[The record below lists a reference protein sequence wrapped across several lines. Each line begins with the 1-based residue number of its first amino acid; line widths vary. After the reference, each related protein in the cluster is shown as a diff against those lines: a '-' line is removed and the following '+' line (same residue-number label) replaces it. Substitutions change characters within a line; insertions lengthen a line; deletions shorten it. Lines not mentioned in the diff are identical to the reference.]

1 MQRPGDPSSGP
12 VAVPGQPVAAGPM
25 TVNTP
30 PTVGSVA
37 GSSFAGGATP
47 QSFDQA
53 GGGAVRRGGEA
64 IPRVVHEGWLKK
76 RAEHMRNWRPRYFI
90 LKDNG
95 QFIGF
100 RNKPSQVTDLNDPLN
115 NFTVKNCQIIKAN
128 RPRPF
133 TFYIRGLHLYTV
145 VERIFCVD
153 TEEDRCLW
161 ISRIE
166 EVKKKLEDEDK
177 RNEASGGCG
186 PDGGG
191 GADGVDMEVEPWT
204 TGTGEEPDNPFSK
217 RSTRQKGHGKSRVT
231 FENFEY
237 VKVLG
242 KGTFGKVVLCREKA
256 TKYLYAMKIL
266 KKEVIIKRE
275 EVQHTLA
282 ERRVL
287 QMTNH
292 PFLLKL
298 KYSFTTVDRLC
309 LVTEYVIGGELYFH
323 LKRERQFTEDRTK
336 FYGAEIISAIDY
348 LHAKAIIYRDL
359 KLENLL
365 LDSDGHIKIAD
376 FGLCKED
383 MRHGNTTR
391 TFCGTPEYLAPEV
404 LDDVNYGLAV
414 DWWGVGVV
422 MYEMMVGRLPFYNQ
436 NHEVMFGNILSED
449 VRFPSR
455 MSQEACDL
463 LRGLL
468 VKDPSRRLGG
478 GRNDARDIMQ
488 HVFFASIDWDLLVQ
502 KKITPPFKPQVLN
515 ETDTSNFDFE
525 FTGESVE
532 LTPPDDD
539 GPSEYNTIAEGEE
552 VEEPFATFSYDPGAS
567 VMTNSSSLQS
577 RSSLPILSE

>member
-1 MQRPGDPSSGP
+1 MQRPGDPGSGP
-12 VAVPGQPVAAGPM
+12 VAVPGQPPAVPGPM

-30 PTVGSVA
+30 PTVGSYA
-37 GSSFAGGATP
+37 AAGG
-47 QSFDQA
+47 QFDQA
-53 GGGAVRRGGEA
+53 GTSAGAPGGGGVRPEA
-64 IPRVVHEGWLKK
+64 IPRVVHQGWLKK
-76 RAEHMRNWRPRYFI
+76 RAEHIRNWRPRYFI

-153 TEEDRCLW
+153 TEEDRSLW

-177 RNEASGGCG
+177 RNEASGGGCMSG
-186 PDGGG
+186 NED
-191 GADGVDMEVEPWT
+191 VEMPELGS
-204 TGTGEEPDNPFSK
+204 GTGEEPDNPFAK
-217 RSTRQKGHGKSRVT
+217 RSTKQKGHGKSRVT

-348 LHAKAIIYRDL
+348 LHDKAIIYRDL

-383 MRHGNTTR
+383 MRQGSTTR

-455 MSQEACDL
+455 MSQEARDL
-463 LRGLL
+463 LTGLL
-468 VKDPSRRLGG
+468 VKDPTRRLGG

-515 ETDTSNFDFE
+515 ETDTSYFDFE
-525 FTGESVE
+525 FTGQSVE

-539 GPSEYNTIAEGEE
+539 GPSEYASIAEGEE
-552 VEEPFATFSYDPGAS
+552 GVEEPFATFSWRDDPGASS

>member
-1 MQRPGDPSSGP
+1 
-12 VAVPGQPVAAGPM
+12 
-25 TVNTP
+25 
-30 PTVGSVA
+30 
-37 GSSFAGGATP
+37 
-47 QSFDQA
+47 
-53 GGGAVRRGGEA
+53 
-64 IPRVVHEGWLKK
+64 
-76 RAEHMRNWRPRYFI
+76 MRTWRPRYFI

-100 RNKPSQVTDLNDPLN
+100 RNKPNQVTDLNDPLN
-115 NFTVKNCQIIKAN
+115 NFTVKNCQIIKSN

-145 VERIFCVD
+145 VERIFSVE
-153 TEEDRCLW
+153 TEEERCLW
-161 ISRIE
+161 INRIE

-177 RNEASGGCG
+177 RGEASGS
-186 PDGGG
+186 GGG
-191 GADGVDMEVEPWT
+191 GAMGGTGSSSDDVDMQVDMS
-204 TGTGEEPDNPFSK
+204 GTGEEPGNPFSI
-217 RSTRQKGHGKSRVT
+217 RSTVKKGHGKSKVT

-237 VKVLG
+237 IKVLG

-266 KKEVIIKRE
+266 KKEVIIRRD
-275 EVQHTLA
+275 EVAHTLA

-287 QMTNH
+287 QMANH

-298 KYSFTTVDRLC
+298 KYSFTTEDRLC

-383 MRHGNTTR
+383 IRWGNTTR

-455 MSQEACDL
+455 MSHEARDL
-463 LRGLL
+463 LGGLL
-468 VKDPSRRLGG
+468 VKDPKMRLGG
-478 GRNDARDIMQ
+478 GRNDARDIMT

-532 LTPPDDD
+532 LTPPDDSD
-539 GPSEYNTIAEGEE
+539 GGGPSEYHTIAEGEE
-552 VEEPFATFSYDPGAS
+552 TDDRPGHNDEPFATFSYDPGAS